1 MAALTSPD
9 AAFER
14 LLEAGEVHWLRCVS
28 CGALRATLRTVCPS
42 CLSREALWQR
52 SAPAG
57 RVVSY
62 FVAHEAVATALDAPY
77 VVAHVELDDGVRLT
91 ASLLDTDPPH
101 VRVGARVR
109 LTVDGRRGRPIPAF
123 VLAGDGR

>member
-1 MAALTSPD
+1 MAQLTSPA

-14 LLEAGEVHWLRCVS
+14 LLASGEVHWLRCGS
-28 CGALRATLRTVCPS
+28 CDALRATLRTVCPA
-42 CLSREALWQR
+42 CLSREATWQR
-52 SAPAG
+52 SAAAG

-62 FVAHEAVATALDAPY
+62 FVAHEAVATALEPPY

-91 ASLLDTDPPH
+91 ASLLDTEPPH

-109 LTVDGRRGRPIPAF
+109 LTVDAGRGRPMPAF
-123 VLAGDGR
+123 VLAEDER